1 MGLRE
6 RVQQAIAGPVGES
19 EKLLNDLPTAD
30 AETKLSILVSGWGRG
45 LSAALEELAIAIDDL
60 QGQRTTETPAATPPS
75 KQAETPAATPPSK
88 QAEETSSEPTERT
101 DLTNADEAQLIDE
114 ARKSREETADAR
126 EKAKQARRQLEQ

>member
-1 MGLRE
+1 MRENPRAMGLRE

-19 EKLLNDLPTAD
+19 ERLLNDLPTAD

-75 KQAETPAATPPSK
+75 R
-88 QAEETSSEPTERT
+88 QAEETSSEPAERT

-126 EKAKQARRQLEQ
+126 EEAKQARRPLEQ

>member
-19 EKLLNDLPTAD
+19 ERLLNDLPTAD
-30 AETKLSILVSGWGRG
+30 AETKLSILASGWGRG

-75 KQAETPAATPPSK
+75 G
-88 QAEETSSEPTERT
+88 QAEETSSEPAERT
-101 DLTNADEAQLIDE
+101 DLKNADEAQLIDE
-114 ARKSREETADAR
+114 AGKSREETADAR

>member
-19 EKLLNDLPTAD
+19 ERLLNDLPTAD

-45 LSAALEELAIAIDDL
+45 LSAALEELAIAIHDL
-60 QGQRTTETPAATPPS
+60 QGQRTTKTPAATPPS
-75 KQAETPAATPPSK
+75 R
-88 QAEETSSEPTERT
+88 QAEETSSGPAERT
-101 DLTNADEAQLIDE
+101 DLTDADEAQLIDE

-126 EKAKQARRQLEQ
+126 EKAKQARRRLEQ

>member
-6 RVQQAIAGPVGES
+6 RIQQAIAGPVGES
-19 EKLLNDLPTAD
+19 ERLLSDLPTAD

-75 KQAETPAATPPSK
+75 G
-88 QAEETSSEPTERT
+88 QAEETSSEPAERT
-101 DLTNADEAQLIDE
+101 DLANADEAQLIDE
-114 ARKSREETADAR
+114 ASKSREETADAR
-126 EKAKQARRQLEQ
+126 EKAKQARRRLEQ

>member
-19 EKLLNDLPTAD
+19 ERLLNDLPTAD
-30 AETKLSILVSGWGRG
+30 AETKLSILVNGWGRG

-60 QGQRTTETPAATPPS
+60 QGQRTTETHAATPPS
-75 KQAETPAATPPSK
+75 GQT
-88 QAEETSSEPTERT
+88 EETSSEPTERT

-126 EKAKQARRQLEQ
+126 EKGKQARRQLEQ

>member
-19 EKLLNDLPTAD
+19 ERLLNDLPTAD

-60 QGQRTTETPAATPPS
+60 QGHRTTETPAATPPS
-75 KQAETPAATPPSK
+75 G
-88 QAEETSSEPTERT
+88 QAEETSSEPGERT

-126 EKAKQARRQLEQ
+126 EKAKHARRRLEQ

>member
-6 RVQQAIAGPVGES
+6 RIQQAIAGPVGES
-19 EKLLNDLPTAD
+19 ERLLNDLPTAD

-75 KQAETPAATPPSK
+75 G
-88 QAEETSSEPTERT
+88 QAEETSSEPAERT
-101 DLTNADEAQLIDE
+101 DLANADEAQLIDE
-114 ARKSREETADAR
+114 ASKSREETADAR
-126 EKAKQARRQLEQ
+126 EKAKQARRRLEQ

>member
-19 EKLLNDLPTAD
+19 ERLLNDLPTAD

-45 LSAALEELAIAIDDL
+45 LSAALEELAIAIEDL

-75 KQAETPAATPPSK
+75 G
-88 QAEETSSEPTERT
+88 QAEETSSEPAERT

-126 EKAKQARRQLEQ
+126 EKAKQARRRLEQ

>member
-19 EKLLNDLPTAD
+19 ERLLNDLPTAD

-75 KQAETPAATPPSK
+75 G
-88 QAEETSSEPTERT
+88 QAEETSSEPGERT

-126 EKAKQARRQLEQ
+126 EKAKQARRRLEQ

>member
-19 EKLLNDLPTAD
+19 ERLLNDLPTAD

-60 QGQRTTETPAATPPS
+60 QGQRTTETPTATPPS
-75 KQAETPAATPPSK
+75 G
-88 QAEETSSEPTERT
+88 QAEETSSEPAERT

-126 EKAKQARRQLEQ
+126 EKAKQARRRLEQ

>member
-19 EKLLNDLPTAD
+19 ERLLNDLPTAD
-30 AETKLSILVSGWGRG
+30 AETKLSILISGWGRG

-60 QGQRTTETPAATPPS
+60 QGQRTTETPAATPLS
-75 KQAETPAATPPSK
+75 R
-88 QAEETSSEPTERT
+88 QAEETSSEPAERT
-101 DLTNADEAQLIDE
+101 DLTNADEGQLIDE

>member
-19 EKLLNDLPTAD
+19 ERLLNDLPTAD

-60 QGQRTTETPAATPPS
+60 QGQRTTETPAT
-75 KQAETPAATPPSK
+75 TPPSK

>member
-19 EKLLNDLPTAD
+19 ERLLNDLPTAN

-75 KQAETPAATPPSK
+75 G
-88 QAEETSSEPTERT
+88 QAEETSSEPAERT
-101 DLTNADEAQLIDE
+101 DLKNADEAQLIDE
-114 ARKSREETADAR
+114 AGKSREETADAR

>member
-6 RVQQAIAGPVGES
+6 RVEQAIAGPVGES
-19 EKLLNDLPTAD
+19 ERLLNDLPTAD

-75 KQAETPAATPPSK
+75 A
-88 QAEETSSEPTERT
+88 QAEETSSEPAERT

-126 EKAKQARRQLEQ
+126 EKAKQARRRLEQ

>member
-19 EKLLNDLPTAD
+19 ERLLNDLPTAD
-30 AETKLSILVSGWGRG
+30 AETKLSILVNGWGRG

-75 KQAETPAATPPSK
+75 G
-88 QAEETSSEPTERT
+88 QAEETSSEPAERT

-126 EKAKQARRQLEQ
+126 EKAKQARRRLEP

>member
-19 EKLLNDLPTAD
+19 ERLLNDLPTAD

-75 KQAETPAATPPSK
+75 G
-88 QAEETSSEPTERT
+88 QAEETSSEPAERT
-101 DLTNADEAQLIDE
+101 DLTNADEAQLIEE

-126 EKAKQARRQLEQ
+126 EKAKQARRRLEQ

>member
-19 EKLLNDLPTAD
+19 ARLLNDLPTAD

-45 LSAALEELAIAIDDL
+45 LSAALEELAIAIEDL

-75 KQAETPAATPPSK
+75 G
-88 QAEETSSEPTERT
+88 QAEETSSEPAERT

-126 EKAKQARRQLEQ
+126 EKAKQARRRLEQ

>member
-19 EKLLNDLPTAD
+19 ERLLNDLPTAD

-60 QGQRTTETPAATPPS
+60 QGQRTTEMPAATPPS
-75 KQAETPAATPPSK
+75 G
-88 QAEETSSEPTERT
+88 QAEETSSEPAERT
-101 DLTNADEAQLIDE
+101 GLTNADEAQLIDE
-114 ARKSREETADAR
+114 ARKSREKTADAR
-126 EKAKQARRQLEQ
+126 EKAKQARRRLEQ

>member
-19 EKLLNDLPTAD
+19 ERLLNDLPTAD
-30 AETKLSILVSGWGRG
+30 AETRLSILVSGWGRG

-75 KQAETPAATPPSK
+75 G
-88 QAEETSSEPTERT
+88 QAEETSSEPAERT

-126 EKAKQARRQLEQ
+126 EKAKQARRRLEQ

>member
-19 EKLLNDLPTAD
+19 ERLLNDLPTAD

-60 QGQRTTETPAATPPS
+60 QGQRTTKPPAATPPTG
-75 KQAETPAATPPSK
+75 QAAETP
-88 QAEETSSEPTERT
+88 SEPAERT

-126 EKAKQARRQLEQ
+126 EKGKQARRRLEQ

>member
-19 EKLLNDLPTAD
+19 ERLLNDLPTAD

-60 QGQRTTETPAATPPS
+60 QGQRTTETAAATPPS
-75 KQAETPAATPPSK
+75 RQT
-88 QAEETSSEPTERT
+88 EETSSEPAERT

-126 EKAKQARRQLEQ
+126 EKGKQARRQLEQ

>member
-6 RVQQAIAGPVGES
+6 RVQQAIVGPVGES
-19 EKLLNDLPTAD
+19 ERLLNDLPTAD

-75 KQAETPAATPPSK
+75 A
-88 QAEETSSEPTERT
+88 QAEETSSEPAERT

-126 EKAKQARRQLEQ
+126 EKAKQARRRLEQ

>member
-19 EKLLNDLPTAD
+19 ERLLNDLPTAD

-75 KQAETPAATPPSK
+75 E

-126 EKAKQARRQLEQ
+126 EKGKQAHRRLEQ

>member
-6 RVQQAIAGPVGES
+6 RVEQAIAGPVGES
-19 EKLLNDLPTAD
+19 ERLLNDLPSAD
-30 AETKLSILVSGWGRG
+30 AETKFSILVNGWGRG

-75 KQAETPAATPPSK
+75 GQT
-88 QAEETSSEPTERT
+88 EETSSEPAERT

-126 EKAKQARRQLEQ
+126 EKAKQARRRLEQ

>member
-19 EKLLNDLPTAD
+19 ERLLNDLPTAD

-75 KQAETPAATPPSK
+75 G
-88 QAEETSSEPTERT
+88 QAEETSSEPAERT

-126 EKAKQARRQLEQ
+126 EKAKQARRRLEQ

>member
-19 EKLLNDLPTAD
+19 ERLLNDLPTAD

-60 QGQRTTETPAATPPS
+60 QGQRTTETPAVTPPS
-75 KQAETPAATPPSK
+75 R
-88 QAEETSSEPTERT
+88 QAEETSSEPAERT
-101 DLTNADEAQLIDE
+101 DLTDADEARLIDE
-114 ARKSREETADAR
+114 ARKSREETADAS
-126 EKAKQARRQLEQ
+126 EKAKQARRRLEQ

>member
-6 RVQQAIAGPVGES
+6 RIQRAIAGPVGES
-19 EKLLNDLPTAD
+19 ERLLNDLPTAD

-60 QGQRTTETPAATPPS
+60 QGQRTTETPAPTPPS
-75 KQAETPAATPPSK
+75 G
-88 QAEETSSEPTERT
+88 QAEETSSEPAERT

-126 EKAKQARRQLEQ
+126 EKAKQARRRLEQ

>member
-19 EKLLNDLPTAD
+19 ERLLNGLPTAD

-75 KQAETPAATPPSK
+75 G
-88 QAEETSSEPTERT
+88 QAEETSSEPAERT

-126 EKAKQARRQLEQ
+126 EKAKQACRRLEQ

>member
-19 EKLLNDLPTAD
+19 ERLLNDLPTAD
-30 AETKLSILVSGWGRG
+30 AETKLSILVNGWGRG

-75 KQAETPAATPPSK
+75 G
-88 QAEETSSEPTERT
+88 QAEETSSEPAERT

-126 EKAKQARRQLEQ
+126 EKAKQARRRLEQ

>member
-19 EKLLNDLPTAD
+19 ERLLNDLPTAD

-60 QGQRTTETPAATPPS
+60 QGQRTTKTPAANAPS
-75 KQAETPAATPPSK
+75 R
-88 QAEETSSEPTERT
+88 QAEETSSEPAERT

-126 EKAKQARRQLEQ
+126 EKAKQARRRLEQ

>member
-19 EKLLNDLPTAD
+19 ERLLNDLPTAD

-60 QGQRTTETPAATPPS
+60 QGQRTTETQRRRH
-75 KQAETPAATPPSK
+75 QAGKPK
-88 QAEETSSEPTERT
+88 RHHRNRLNEPT
-101 DLTNADEAQLIDE
+101 
-114 ARKSREETADAR
+114 
-126 EKAKQARRQLEQ
+126 